1 MKFTFGLLLV
11 LVLFRV
17 EAAELLSVSE
27 VATIIDT
34 DTAPLILDV
43 RSEGEFSSGRV
54 PGAVN
59 IPFDQITTRV
69 AELEPY
75 RNQTLIVYC
84 HSGRRADIA
93 IASLE
98 GLGFSQLIHMDGDY
112 LGWQAA
118 GLSEDK

>member
-1 MKFTFGLLLV
+1 MRFTLGLFLALA
-11 LVLFRV
+11 LFRV
-17 EAAELLSVSE
+17 EAAELLSVTE

-34 DTAPLILDV
+34 DAAPLILDV
-43 RSEGEFSSGRV
+43 RSEVEFSSGRV

-59 IPFDQITTRV
+59 IPFDQITARV
-69 AELEPY
+69 SELEPY
-75 RNQTLIVYC
+75 RNQALIVYC

-93 IASLE
+93 ITSLE
-98 GLGFSQLIHMDGDY
+98 GLGFSRLLHMDGDY